1 MKKIKLEIVA
11 LSSGSTQA
19 HSYAVILAEVNGQ
32 RRLPIVIGT
41 FEAQAIVVALEGISP
56 GRPLTH
62 DLFHNF
68 ISSFEITIREVL
80 IYQLKDKVFY
90 AKLICIKDGLLI
102 EIDSRTSDGLA
113 LAVRIGCPI
122 YVYENILE
130 EAGLVIDRGAAPET
144 KEKEEKTENIQETTP
159 EDTPQDD
166 LKLMTLNELETLLQN
181 MLENEDYIQAIAIR
195 DELNRRNKE
204 K

>member
-41 FEAQAIVVALEGISP
+41 FEAQAIVVALEGINP

-68 ISSFEITIREVL
+68 ITAFEINVREVL
-80 IYQLKDKVFY
+80 IYQLRDKVFY
-90 AKLICIKDGLLI
+90 AKLVCIKDGLLT

-113 LAVRIGCPI
+113 LAVRLGCPI
-122 YVYENILE
+122 YVYENILD
-130 EAGLVIDRGAAPET
+130 EAGLVMDRGFIGAKQEDNQPE
-144 KEKEEKTENIQETTP
+144 KSQDVASEETEP
-159 EDTPQDD
+159 LDD
-166 LKLMTLNELETLLQN
+166 LKLMTINELEMLLQN

-204 K
+204 E